1 MTLERRLERRGA
13 QLVVTLATARAFR
26 TAVLVAVSFLV
37 AWQVTWGTGGTR
49 GPFVHFFYVPVMI
62 TATRFGAGAT
72 LIVGAIAGLGAGPLM
87 PLDVAAGTPQLAHNW
102 LIRLGFFVLIGETVA
117 ILSGRSVLSFGE
129 ALALTRSRAELETGL
144 KERQF
149 RVVYQP
155 LFDLAT
161 GRLVGVEALA
171 RWTHPTRGEV
181 SPADFIATA
190 ERSGVC
196 GAIDM
201 YVLGEAAVQAA
212 LWRQQIPRDSAFSLA
227 VNLSAQQLADV
238 NLAGRIVAIISE
250 AGLPPSSLHVEITES
265 AVVAD
270 IELAIHRVR
279 ELRSLGMKVAID
291 DFGTGQSSLA
301 YLHHF
306 HADIIKLDRSFVRAS
321 EQTRMKALAVAVVG
335 LAADLSASTVAEGI
349 ETEEQADTMRELG
362 FDVGQGF
369 YYARP
374 SDSDY
379 IDRILPLVGAE
390 PSARAS
396 W

>member
-1 MTLERRLERRGA
+1 MLEHRVERRGA
-13 QLVVTLATARAFR
+13 QLVLTLAGAPASR
-26 TAVLVAVSFLV
+26 TVLLLAVSLLV
-37 AWQVTWGTGGTR
+37 AWQVTWSTGGTR
-49 GPFVHFFYVPVMI
+49 GPFVHFFYVPVI
-62 TATRFGAGAT
+62 IAAARFGTGAA
-72 LIVGAIAGLGAGPLM
+72 LIVGAVAGLCAGPLM
-87 PLDVAAGTPQLAHNW
+87 PLDVVAGTPQLAHNW

-129 ALALTRSRAELETGL
+129 ALALTRSRAELETALREG
-144 KERQF
+144 QF

-155 LFDLAT
+155 LFELAT

-181 SPADFIATA
+181 SPTEFIPIA
-190 ERSGVC
+190 ERTGVC
-196 GAIDM
+196 RAIDM

-212 LWRQQIPRDSAFSLA
+212 LWRKLIPDDSAFSLA
-227 VNLSAQQLADV
+227 VNLSAQQLADTG
-238 NLAGRIVAIISE
+238 LAKRIVDILSE
-250 AGLPPSSLHVEITES
+250 ARLPPSALHVEITES

-279 ELRSLGMKVAID
+279 ELRSLGVKVAID
-291 DFGTGQSSLA
+291 DFGTGQSSLS

-321 EQTRMKALAVAVVG
+321 GETRMKALAVAVVR
-335 LAADLSASTVAEGI
+335 LASDLSASTVAEGI
-349 ETEEQADTMRELG
+349 ETEEQADTMRNLG

-374 SDSDY
+374 SERGY
-379 IDRILPLVGAE
+379 IDQILPLVVAE
-390 PSARAS
+390 PSDQAS
-396 W
+396 G